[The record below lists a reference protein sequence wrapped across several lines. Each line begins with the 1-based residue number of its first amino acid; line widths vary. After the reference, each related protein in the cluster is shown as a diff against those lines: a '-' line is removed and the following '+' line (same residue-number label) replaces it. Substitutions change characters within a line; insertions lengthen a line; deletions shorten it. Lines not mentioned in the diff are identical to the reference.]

1 VRKEFAT
8 LRSQEHTLAKN
19 ESLRKAAD
27 FLGGTRRGIIG
38 AMKIT
43 VTGASGL
50 VGRSLMGM
58 LADSREHTV
67 HGLAFSRAQPPL
79 ERLDLTNEAEV
90 ASYFDREVPEVVVHL
105 AAERRPDIVDKDA
118 RRARSL
124 NVDATRNLAREC
136 AARGAF
142 LLLVSTDYVFDGTTP
157 PYYPDSPV
165 NPLNEYG
172 KMKLESELVAEE
184 TLGATVE
191 SAARI
196 EGASASAGRS
206 PSGAH
211 SSAARADGAV
221 LRISILYGPVESL
234 QESAVTEVA
243 IALKA
248 KTPRLTDDWAN
259 RYPLHVDDVSS
270 AILTIVDANARD
282 PNALAA
288 FGAFPRFLLSGFPS
302 YTKYDMVNIMAG
314 ALGVDADYIQPDPN
328 PPRGAP
334 RPRDCRMDTSR
345 LESLGWKQRK
355 MFETEI
361 GSILKPFF

>member
-19 ESLRKAAD
+19 EVLRKAPH
-27 FLGGTRRGIIG
+27 FLEAARHAIIG

-50 VGRSLMGM
+50 VGRSLMKMVAG
-58 LADSREHTV
+58 SREHTV

-90 ASYFDREVPEVVVHL
+90 ARYFDREAPEAVVHL

-118 RRARSL
+118 RRARAL
-124 NVDATRNLAREC
+124 NVDATRNLARLC

-142 LLLVSTDYVFDGTTP
+142 LLLISTDYVFDGTTP

-184 TLGATVE
+184 AL
-191 SAARI
+191 
-196 EGASASAGRS
+196 GASAA
-206 PSGAH
+206 
-211 SSAARADGAV
+211 GAV

-243 IALKA
+243 IALKSR
-248 KTPRLTDDWAN
+248 TPRLTDDWAN

-270 AILTIVDANARD
+270 AILAIVDAHARNPD
-282 PNALAA
+282 TLAA

-314 ALGVDADYIQPDPN
+314 ALGVDAGHVQPDPN

-355 MFETEI
+355 MLTEEI
-361 GSILKPFF
+361 GPILKPFF

>member
-1 VRKEFAT
+1 MRKEFAT

-19 ESLRKAAD
+19 EVLRKAPH
-27 FLGGTRRGIIG
+27 FLDVARHAIIG

-50 VGRSLMGM
+50 VGRSLMKM
-58 LADSREHTV
+58 VADSREHTV

-90 ASYFDREVPEVVVHL
+90 ARYFDREAPEVVVHL

-118 RRARSL
+118 RRARAL
-124 NVDATRNLAREC
+124 NVDATRNLARLC

-142 LLLVSTDYVFDGTTP
+142 LLLISTDYVFDGTTP

-184 TLGATVE
+184 ALGA
-191 SAARI
+191 
-196 EGASASAGRS
+196 ASDFSR
-206 PSGAH
+206 PSGATRP
-211 SSAARADGAV
+211 AGAV

-243 IALKA
+243 IALKSR
-248 KTPRLTDDWAN
+248 TTRLTDDWAN
-259 RYPLHVDDVSS
+259 RYPVHVDDVSS
-270 AILTIVDANARD
+270 AILAIVDAQANNPD
-282 PNALAA
+282 TLAA

-314 ALGVDADYIQPDPN
+314 ALGLDASHIQPDPN
-328 PPRGAP
+328 PPKGAP

-355 MFETEI
+355 MLTEEI
-361 GSILKPFF
+361 GPILKPFF